1 MRLSRQG
8 LPECGA
14 HRTGR
19 SSQSGYHAI
28 IRYDVAMAAEHQH
41 YVPQMLLRGFLSK
54 VGNEA
59 NKEQVRV
66 FDLERKE
73 SFPTSIA
80 NIMGERRFNEWWV
93 DDETLATIEPATSQI
108 ESHLAPLIEKIRAE
122 KRLEICPET
131 ISNLA
136 LLMAFQFI
144 RTKRMRLLPERLN
157 QQLIGHVKRMGFDPA
172 KVDGIV
178 DWDKETLKQ
187 QHVRQQVEN
196 LDGFTKIMADKVFFV
211 MTAAPGKSFY
221 IGDHPVVLHSDEERR
236 VMRGLGI
243 GVPYIQIYLPLSHDV
258 LLCAYDRAVL
268 GQLMRVRDEE
278 MNKGAGEVL
287 KAVMDGRIT
296 AQQMKGIIEKSKE
309 FDVIG
314 PLIDAIRAGEAV
326 ACAADQVDAYNSLQ
340 VFQAHRFVVD
350 PSGKFEIVEE
360 MIAEREASEKRENGG
375 G

>member
-1 MRLSRQG
+1 
-8 LPECGA
+8 
-14 HRTGR
+14 
-19 SSQSGYHAI
+19 
-28 IRYDVAMAAEHQH
+28 
-41 YVPQMLLRGFLSK
+41 MLLRGFLSK
-54 VGNEA
+54 VGHEA
-59 NKEQVRV
+59 SKKQVRV

-80 NIMGERRFNEWWV
+80 NIMAEGRFNEWWV
-93 DDETLATIEPATSQI
+93 DNETLATIEPATGQI
-108 ESHLAPLIEKIRAE
+108 ESHLAPLIKKIRAE

-131 ISNLA
+131 IANLA

-157 QQLIGHVKRMGFDPA
+157 QQLINHVKRMGFDPA

-196 LDGFTKIMADKVFFV
+196 LDAFTKIMMEKIFFI

-221 IGDHPVVLHSDEERR
+221 IGDHPVVLHSDEQRR
-236 VMRGLGI
+236 IMRGLGI

-278 MNKGAGEVL
+278 MNKGAGDVL

-314 PLIDAIRAGEAV
+314 PLIETIRAGEAV
-326 ACAADQVDAYNSLQ
+326 ACGADQVDAYNSLQ

-350 PSGKFEIVEE
+350 PSGKFDIVDE
-360 MIAEREASEKRENGG
+360 MIVEREASEKRENGG

>member
-1 MRLSRQG
+1 
-8 LPECGA
+8 
-14 HRTGR
+14 
-19 SSQSGYHAI
+19 
-28 IRYDVAMAAEHQH
+28 MAAEHQH

-59 NKEQVRV
+59 SKEQVRV

-73 SFPTSIA
+73 SFATSIA
-80 NIMGERRFNEWWV
+80 NIMGERRFNEWWI
-93 DDETLATIEPATSQI
+93 DEETLATIEPATGQI
-108 ESHLAPLIEKIRAE
+108 ESHLAPLIEKVRVE
-122 KRLEICPET
+122 KRLEISPET

-157 QQLIGHVKRMGFDPA
+157 QQLISHVKRMGFDPA

-178 DWDKETLKQ
+178 DWDKEALKQ

-196 LDGFTKIMADKVFFV
+196 LDGLTKIMSDKVFFV
-211 MTAAPGKSFY
+211 MTAAQGKSFY

-236 VMRGLGI
+236 GVMRGLGI

-268 GQLMRVRDEE
+268 GQLKRFRDEE
-278 MNKGAGEVL
+278 MNKGAGELL
-287 KAVMDGRIT
+287 KAVMEGRIT
-296 AQQMKGIIEKSKE
+296 TQKMKGIMEKSKE

-314 PLIDAIRAGEAV
+314 PLIDKIRAGEAV
-326 ACAADQVDAYNSLQ
+326 ACGADQVDAYNSLQ

-350 PSGKFEIVEE
+350 PEGKFEIVEE
-360 MIAEREASEKRENGG
+360 MIAEREASEKRESGG

>member
-1 MRLSRQG
+1 
-8 LPECGA
+8 
-14 HRTGR
+14 
-19 SSQSGYHAI
+19 
-28 IRYDVAMAAEHQH
+28 MAAEHQH

-59 NKEQVRV
+59 SKKQVRV
-66 FDLERKE
+66 FDLETKE
-73 SFPTSIA
+73 SRPTSITK
-80 NIMGERRFNEWWV
+80 IMGERRFNEWWV

-108 ESHLAPLIEKIRAE
+108 ESNLAPLIEKIRAE

-157 QQLIGHVKRMGFDPA
+157 QQLISHVKRMGFDPA
-172 KVDGIV
+172 KVDGLV

-196 LDGFTKIMADKVFFV
+196 LDEFIRIMADKIFFV

-221 IGDHPVVLHSDEERR
+221 IGDHPVVLHSDEDRR
-236 VMRGLGI
+236 ITRGLGI

-278 MNKGAGEVL
+278 MNKVSGEVM

-296 AQQMKGIIEKSKE
+296 AQQMKGIIQKSKE

-314 PLIDAIRAGEAV
+314 ALIDTIRSGEAV
-326 ACAADQVDAYNSLQ
+326 ACGADEVDAYNSLQ

-350 PSGKFEIVEE
+350 PSGKFDIIDE
-360 MIAEREASEKRENGG
+360 MIVEREASEKLESGAFR
-375 G
+375 